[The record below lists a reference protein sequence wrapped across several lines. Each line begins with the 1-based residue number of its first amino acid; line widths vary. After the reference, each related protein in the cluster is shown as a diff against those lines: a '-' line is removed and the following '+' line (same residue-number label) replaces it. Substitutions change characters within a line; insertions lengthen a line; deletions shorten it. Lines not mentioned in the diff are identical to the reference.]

1 MCQLAA
7 YIGDKPLANI
17 LLRAIENQEP
27 YFGAH
32 ASGLAVVDEGKILLE
47 KDFGHIQLVKSKTK
61 ISTMK
66 GTVGI
71 AHSRYSS
78 KGKDNP
84 YMNTK
89 EMAHPFIDEKE
100 TFALMHIGYISNYRA
115 LWEELKDKYTFV
127 TYSEMMR
134 DITDSEVA
142 VHLFSETLAEG
153 RTIEESLKYLAKKCE
168 GSFLFCVIHKD
179 HPETIWI
186 ANWHEPC
193 IIAVGKNET
202 MFVTSRLGL
211 YDIRDE
217 FDRTFS
223 PPKNSIIKLRKGS
236 VKISTLDEERKIPLF
251 KVDPMMLAHEIVKLL
266 QKRGKMNVRQIYN
279 SLRKEGFLCAISIT
293 KEEADDWTKQGI
305 SIINPYFEV
314 LDMML
319 KQGVIIENVK
329 MKFEGGVEDTP
340 RFHYSLR

>member
-7 YIGDKPLANI
+7 YIGDRPLVNT

-32 ASGLAVVDEGKILLE
+32 ASGLAVIDENKIVLE
-47 KDFGHIQLVKSKTK
+47 KDFGHVQLVKSKTR
-61 ISTMK
+61 INALK
-66 GTVGI
+66 GSLGI

-78 KGKDNP
+78 KGRDNP

-89 EMAHPFIDEKE
+89 EMAHPFTDEKE
-100 TFALMHIGYISNYRA
+100 NFALMHMGYISNYRA
-115 LWEELKDKYTFV
+115 LWDELKDKHTFV
-127 TYSEMMR
+127 TYSEMMK

-142 VHLFSETLAEG
+142 VHLLSDALEEG
-153 RTIEESLKYLAKKCE
+153 MTIEEGLKHLAKRCE

-179 HPETIWI
+179 HPDTIWI

-193 IIAVGKNET
+193 IVAVGNNET
-202 MFVTSRLGL
+202 MFVTSKLGL
-211 YDIRDE
+211 YDVRED

-223 PPKNSIIKLRKGS
+223 PPKNSIIELRKGT
-236 VKISTLDEERKIPLF
+236 VKISTLDEDRKIPPF
-251 KVDPMMLAHEIVKLL
+251 KLDPMMLAHEIMKLI
-266 QKRGKMNVRQIYN
+266 QKRGTMNVRQIYN
-279 SLRKEGFLCAISIT
+279 SLRKEGLLCALNIT
-293 KEEADDWTKQGI
+293 KEELDDFTKQGI
-305 SIINPYFEV
+305 TIVNPYFDV

-319 KQGVIIENVK
+319 KQGVIFESVK